1 MKKQNIKGV
10 FFDLDGTLLDTAPDM
25 ALALNIQREHHDL
38 EPIPYSEI
46 RPHVSHGALAMLK
59 IGFGIDINSTNYQ
72 AMREQYLQ
80 LYAENLAV
88 NTALFEG
95 LAEFLLELEASAI
108 KWGVVTNKPEFLT
121 KPLLN
126 NLQLDHRCSSI
137 ISGDTVS
144 PTKPNPQP
152 LFAACKE
159 SELLPAQCLYIG
171 DADRDIMAGRA
182 AGMKTV
188 AADWGYILPEDSVH
202 TWGADKV
209 ISSPQEFR
217 DYFWQ
222 NFTAATSST

>member
-1 MKKQNIKGV
+1 MLKQEIKGV

-38 EPIPYSEI
+38 GPIPYSEI
-46 RPHVSHGALAMLK
+46 RPYVSHGALAMLK
-59 IGFGIDINSTNYQ
+59 IGFGIDNNSTNYQ

-80 LYAENLAV
+80 LYSNNLAV
-88 NTALFEG
+88 NTALFKG
-95 LAEFLLELEASAI
+95 LAEFLHELEESNI

-121 KPLLN
+121 KPLLTT
-126 NLQLDHRCSSI
+126 LELAHRCSSI

-144 PTKPNPQP
+144 PTKPNPRP
-152 LFAACKE
+152 LFTACKE

-188 AADWGYILPEDSVH
+188 AAEWGYILPEDSAH
-202 TWGADKV
+202 NWGADKV
-209 ISSPQEFR
+209 IGSPGEFK

-222 NFTAATSST
+222 NFTATK